1 MIKDIHHTGFVVGDL
16 ERSIEFYRD
25 VIGLDEKSRYERT
38 GKGIEK
44 VVGYEG
50 AHLQIALMGAG
61 GVHSLELIQYVNPP
75 SGERPTNE
83 RSVIGGTHLAFHV
96 DDIDSIFQAAVENGA
111 TRLNKPT
118 EVAPGRSACY
128 MQDPD
133 GNWIEL
139 LQIAE

>member
-1 MIKDIHHTGFVVGDL
+1 MIKDMHHTGFVVGDL

-38 GKGIEK
+38 GNGIEK

-75 SGERPTNE
+75 PGQRPTSE
-83 RSVIGGTHLAFHV
+83 RSVIGGSHLAFAV
-96 DDIDSIFQAAVENGA
+96 DDIQAAYEKLSAAGA
-111 TRLNKPT
+111 KTLNAPVA
-118 EVAPGRSACY
+118 VAPGRTVCY
-128 MQDPD
+128 LQDPD
-133 GNWIEL
+133 GNWLEL
-139 LQIAE
+139 MELKE